1 MYLRPREDSAM
12 AKLVVPLRIDLFPYV
27 RTTQRQ
33 KWVDPAYQK
42 YSNAKQQIRAATV
55 DAMNRQGIEQFARE
69 PLRLALFI
77 NVPKAMH
84 RRDLSNILKG
94 VEDGAQHAAYKNDAW
109 IDQIVTTRYQVEG
122 KEARAVMIVQPVSD
136 GPYMFSNWVDEAID
150 TALDWGITT

>member
-1 MYLRPREDSAM
+1 M
-12 AKLVVPLRIDLFPYV
+12 ARLVVLFLVDLFPAV

-55 DAMNRQGIEQFARE
+55 DAMNRQGIEQFDRE

-94 VEDGAQHAAYKNDAW
+94 VEDSAQHVAFPNDAW
-109 IDQIVTTRYQVEG
+109 VDVLTAARVQV
-122 KEARAVMIVQPVSD
+122 KNTPRRAVAIIQPVSE
-136 GPYMFSNWVDEAID
+136 GPTRF
-150 TALDWGITT
+150 LDWLAEAEEAAREQGVVVE